1 MGKAD
6 LKRWTRQ
13 NSTFKVFFTV
23 ILEKPET
30 WYGVKVD

>member
-23 ILEKPET
+23 ILEKNRKR
-30 WYGVKVD
+30 GMV

>member
-23 ILEKPET
+23 ILEET
-30 WYGVKVD
+30 GNVVWCKG